1 MVCFYVFIGFWILFV
16 FRSDLYCIEFF
27 IPFEIEVEIVLKSL
41 QRMLNAIVAIELTGV
56 ALGAFD
62 VFVDTDFYTETF
74 FESFHQFVERF
85 VLKVVDT
92 VFPQLGFEGADYRL
106 LELAVFELCPV
117 SGFEHRAF
125 FARRYFYRT
134 LDERDHEVFFFKCG
148 SHVEFGS
155 QYFNFSVRR
164 IYDKWFLTVVGDFEI
179 GFAFYFYIALHSQE
193 RRGVF
198 YRGTCIEPYFC
209 TVGQEQ
215 GIAVTGGYS
224 Q

>member
-1 MVCFYVFIGFWILFV
+1 MVCFYVFIGFRELFM
-16 FRSDLYCIEFF
+16 FRNDLYRIEFF
-27 IPFEIEVEIVLKSL
+27 IPFEIKIEFVLKNL

-56 ALGAFD
+56 VLGAFD
-62 VFVDTDFYTETF
+62 VFVDTDFYTERF

-106 LELAVFELCPV
+106 LELAIFELCPV

-134 LDERDHEVFFFKCG
+134 LDERDHEVFFFECG

-155 QYFNFSVRR
+155 QHFNFSILRCIPKNDEGYFIVEPALSHTFVPSGRSR
-164 IYDKWFLTVVGDFEI
+164 VLLLPAGTVNE
-179 GFAFYFYIALHSQE
+179 
-193 RRGVF
+193 
-198 YRGTCIEPYFC
+198 
-209 TVGQEQ
+209 
-215 GIAVTGGYS
+215 
-224 Q
+224 

>member
-1 MVCFYVFIGFWILFV
+1 M

-56 ALGAFD
+56 VLGAFD

-74 FESFHQFVERF
+74 FKSFHQFVERF
-85 VLKVVDT
+85 VLEVVDA

-134 LDERDHEVFFFKCG
+134 LDERDHEVFFFECG
-148 SHVEFGS
+148 SYVEFGS

-164 IYDKWFLTVVGDFEI
+164 IYDKWFPM
-179 GFAFYFYIALHSQE
+179 
-193 RRGVF
+193 
-198 YRGTCIEPYFC
+198 IETETSEFDTHEYLKSVRHMKDDAYLECFDSY
-209 TVGQEQ
+209 
-215 GIAVTGGYS
+215 ARKYS
-224 Q
+224 IPPTKKEKKNK